1 MQNTEVLTP
10 TYAEEMK
17 KVVVFVPVTHAE
29 VRKALGD
36 AGAGHIGNYS
46 HCTFSSEG
54 TGTFVPQRDKP
65 LYRETGQLER
75 VRSTNRNDYSSFITA
90 ESD

>member
-1 MQNTEVLTP
+1 M
-10 TYAEEMK
+10 
-17 KVVVFVPVTHAE
+17 PVTHAEE

-54 TGTFVPQRDKP
+54 TGTFVPQEDKS
-65 LYRETGQLER
+65 LCRGNWT
-75 VRSTNRNDYSSFITA
+75 VRARRRSANRNDYSSFTTTK
-90 ESD
+90 SD